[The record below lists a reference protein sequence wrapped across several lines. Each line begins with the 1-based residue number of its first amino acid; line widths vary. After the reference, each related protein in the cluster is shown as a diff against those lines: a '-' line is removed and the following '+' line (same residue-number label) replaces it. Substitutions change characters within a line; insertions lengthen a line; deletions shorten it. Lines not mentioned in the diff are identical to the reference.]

1 MNEMGI
7 SWECYRELIQDD
19 SAETELIRAGIVPE
33 QLEYMRADERR
44 KILLEAGLEP
54 VNFDF

>member
-44 KILLEAGLEP
+44 KVLLEAGLEP